1 MAGLSAQERLKRDC
15 ARAALERILPGLD
28 GQTVVGV
35 GTGSTANHF
44 IDALAEVRASFAATV
59 ASSEATATRL
69 EGQGIR
75 VMHLNDV
82 ERIACYIDGADE
94 VAPDRSLIKGGGGAL
109 TREKIVA
116 AKADEFLCIV
126 DESKLVDRLGKFP
139 LPVEVV
145 PMARRLVAER
155 LEELGGTPR
164 VREGFV
170 TDNGNPILD
179 THGFDI
185 TDPPALEAAVNNI
198 PGVVT
203 NGIFAIRRPEVVVVA
218 SANGIELMQ
227 AT

>member
-1 MAGLSAQERLKRDC
+1 MAERSDVERLKRDC
-15 ARAALERILPGLD
+15 ARAALERILPELD
-28 GQTVVGV
+28 DQTFIGV

-44 IDALAEVRASFAATV
+44 IDALAEAGVSFAGAV

-69 EGQGIR
+69 EGHGIR
-75 VMHLNDV
+75 VVELNDV
-82 ERIACYIDGADE
+82 ERVACYVDGADE

-116 AKADEFLCIV
+116 TKAEEFLCIV
-126 DESKLVDRLGKFP
+126 DDSKLVNRLGRFP

-164 VREGFV
+164 LREGFI

-179 THGFDI
+179 TYGFDVVDAP
-185 TDPPALEAAVNNI
+185 TLETAINDI

-203 NGIFAIRRPEVVVVA
+203 NGVFAIRRPNVVIVA
-218 SANGIELMQ
+218 SAKGIHLMR
-227 AT
+227 